1 MPRSWWRW
9 WKWPRRDAQPSPRTM
24 GSIPFLMARPSVFFS
39 DIVACLREFRSY
51 EEKWKDQDDRE
62 LWWPYRDDNDGNGPA
77 ETLSR
82 ACAQWVQFLS
92 NGQTVCFFLRHC
104 GVFIYWRA
112 TLLAFK
118 NYMVKW
124 KDDRELSWW
133 DRDDDDG
140 NGPAETLSRARAQWV
155 QFLFK
160 LPHWVHVVL
169 SGGCWHVR
177 RLWCTR

>member
-1 MPRSWWRW
+1 MTASSHAEIVMTMMEMAPQRRSAEPAHNGFNSFFNGQTVCFFLGHCSMFARIQILRGKMRRSRWQGALMTISWWQW
-9 WKWPRRDAQPSPRTM
+9 WKWP
-24 GSIPFLMARPSVFFS
+24 
-39 DIVACLREFRSY
+39 
-51 EEKWKDQDDRE
+51 
-62 LWWPYRDDNDGNGPA
+62 
-77 ETLSR
+77 
-82 ACAQWVQFLS
+82 WVQFLS